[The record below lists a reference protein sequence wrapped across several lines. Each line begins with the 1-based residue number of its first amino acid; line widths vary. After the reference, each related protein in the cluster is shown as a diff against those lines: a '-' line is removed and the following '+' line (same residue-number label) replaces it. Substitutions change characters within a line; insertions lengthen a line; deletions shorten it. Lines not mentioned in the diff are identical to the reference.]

1 MTENVE
7 STINETKKEL
17 DMEKMER
24 IIQLFGI
31 MLCFM
36 IAFGLAYTQIWPLA
50 FLAAIIGG
58 AFFTEMKKG
67 VLVGTICVGLGWT
80 IYVIIQIVSSNV
92 MTLINQ
98 VIGIIIGNESLGWII
113 VVAIVVIAFIIG
125 ALGGTLGSAI
135 RKLIQNMI
143 IKKKI

>member
-7 STINETKKEL
+7 STTKETKNEL

-24 IIQLFGI
+24 IIRLFGI
-31 MLCFM
+31 LLCFM

-67 VLVGTICVGLGWT
+67 VLIGMFGVGIGWT
-80 IYVIIQIVSSNV
+80 IYVVIQIAESNV

-98 VIGIIIGNESLGWII
+98 VVGIIIGNESLGWII
-113 VVAIVVIAFIIG
+113 VVAIVIIALIIG
-125 ALGGTLGSAI
+125 ALGGTLGSAL
-135 RKLIQNMI
+135 RKIIQNTI
-143 IKKKI
+143 IKKKT